1 MTAFWPGSAELVAW
15 DGLDQRAVAGW
26 KQYAATG
33 ASEADGAAFAER
45 LHRPGWVHTY
55 PPQILTGEAVTAVET
70 TGLRLAE
77 LITGFPERAF
87 GGDRSAW
94 LEYLRLPST
103 EAELI
108 AEALDHPHL
117 AKVATAFMRPDLVVS
132 ENGLKLVELNVAVS
146 LGGLSTCAPYTAA
159 AADSGFARHLA
170 AQGLRLHGT
179 DTSRIW
185 LEVFGSLLRGTGE
198 GPLHVFEAAADPADA
213 LGGRR
218 FFADMIRSAGY
229 RISSGLIHD
238 LELSDEG
245 VAFGGERVHAIF
257 TGYTWDETRRFVP
270 PALTRRLMEL
280 DAAGK
285 VDFIGSPAAALYD
298 NKANLALLFDP
309 RYTALLTA
317 EERELVRK
325 HVPETRVL
333 DATTLDWAL
342 AARPLL
348 VCKPTAAYGGKDIA
362 FGLVHSDA
370 AWETELRRR
379 LARPGEVHVLQRR
392 EAPARLTLPG
402 TATAER
408 ELVLAPLLFGGRPA
422 GIFVRHAPPKPDSA
436 INASSGAEAAG
447 ALTLRRITPLG

>member
-1 MTAFWPGSAELVAW
+1 MTAIWPGSAPLAAW
-15 DGLDQRAVAGW
+15 DGLDPRAVAGW

-33 ASEADGAAFAER
+33 AAEADGAVFAER

-55 PPQILTGEAVTAVET
+55 PPQVLTGEAVAAAET
-70 TGLRLAE
+70 LALRLAE
-77 LITGFPERAF
+77 LITGFPDRAF

-94 LEYLRLPST
+94 LAHLRLPYAD
-103 EAELI
+103 AELI
-108 AEALDHPHL
+108 DEALDHPHL
-117 AKVATAFMRPDLVVS
+117 AKVATAFMRPDLVVT
-132 ENGLKLVELNVAVS
+132 ENGLELVELNVAVS
-146 LGGLSTCAPYTAA
+146 LGGLSTCAPYAAA

-170 AQGLRLHGT
+170 AQGLRLHGA

-185 LEVFGSLLRGTGE
+185 LEVFGSLLRTTDD
-198 GPLHVFEAAADPADA
+198 GPLHVFEAAADPADPA
-213 LGGRR
+213 GGRR

-229 RISSGLIHD
+229 RISSGLVHD

-245 VAFGGERVHAIF
+245 VGFGGERVHAVF

-285 VDFIGSPAAALYD
+285 VDFIGSPAAALHD
-298 NKANLALLFDP
+298 NKANLALLFDH
-309 RYTALLTA
+309 RFTGLLTA
-317 EERELVRK
+317 EERELVRA

-333 DATTLDWAL
+333 DASTLEWAMDER
-342 AARPLL
+342 ARL
-348 VCKPTAAYGGKDIA
+348 VCKPAAAYGGKDIA

-370 AWETELRRR
+370 AWAEELHRR
-379 LARPGEVHVLQRR
+379 LDAPGECHVLQRR
-392 EAPARLTLPG
+392 VPPARLTLPG

-422 GIFVRHAPPKPDSA
+422 GIFVRHAPPRPDSTV
-436 INASSGAEAAG
+436 NASSGAEAAG
-447 ALTLRRITPLG
+447 ALTLRRTTPLG